1 MLHIKN
7 FCDRMKKT
15 NPCDCIIFRKT
26 KGAFCM
32 KIKPVKNP
40 KIPEYPTYEQLSKK
54 KDGKKALALIS
65 AVSMLGAMTGC
76 QAQTTGDVQW
86 EGVASPE
93 IVETSLAGDVD
104 VDGAVAIET
113 TEEVQ
118 LMGEVAVDWIS
129 YDVYEFTEDG
139 NYTATATN
147 QGDYVTELSYT
158 LSDGESTLNIYKG
171 EFDIFSKISVSELR
185 ENKFFNISYSEDYYE
200 LYSTTDGD
208 VIVLSPDRCDYDIVI
223 GESVTLAGDVVAPDD
238 NTCTVPT
245 ESCDTELAGSIAIV
259 TTDGE

>member
-1 MLHIKN
+1 
-7 FCDRMKKT
+7 
-15 NPCDCIIFRKT
+15 
-26 KGAFCM
+26 M
-32 KIKPVKNP
+32 KINPVKNP

-54 KDGKKALALIS
+54 KDGKKTLALIA

-76 QAQTTGDVQW
+76 EVQTTGDV
-86 EGVASPE
+86 EVMGIAPPE

-158 LSDGESTLNIYKG
+158 LRDGESTLNIYKG

-185 ENKFFNISYSEDYYE
+185 ENKFFNISYSEDYYH
-200 LYSTTDGD
+200 LYSTIDGD
-208 VIVLSPDRCDYDIVI
+208 VIVLSPDRCDYDVVI
-223 GESVTLAGDVVAPDD
+223 GETVTLAGDVVAPDD
-238 NTCTVPT
+238 GACTVPT